1 MMLGFLRLVLLPANP
16 TLSDRYCKHPT
27 LSAVESK
34 KAGRRLFTLSALEIN
49 YRETDLEYFYMCLV
63 INPIQYLF
71 MRSTL
76 EGKKKSALTSH
87 TNKYKIICPINYP

>member
-1 MMLGFLRLVLLPANP
+1 MLGFLRLVLLPANP

-76 EGKKKSALTSH
+76 EGEKKSTLTES
-87 TNKYKIICPINYP
+87 Y